1 MQFIEKEI
9 EHLQVFN
16 EALKSILL
24 SAETRKAWISQLK
37 RLADVEKAASKIM
50 PDDQL
55 ALITQ
60 QLENKVQGMKA
71 RIHALEHE
79 KNIITSPKMDQMRD

>member
-1 MQFIEKEI
+1 
-9 EHLQVFN
+9 
-16 EALKSILL
+16 
-24 SAETRKAWISQLK
+24 
-37 RLADVEKAASKIM
+37 M

-79 KNIITSPKMDQMRD
+79 KNIIMSPKMDQMRD